1 MSELR
6 WILLLIGA
14 LVVAG
19 VYAYTRYQRR
29 VRDEAGFGERRV
41 ARDVLETAT
50 GEEALLTDPGDVP
63 DLGELPA
70 IDLGRDG
77 DVAADGA
84 APPRPSEDLLVM
96 HVRAAEGQTW
106 SGAAIVR
113 AAESVGLRRTDKD
126 IFQYFLTGEHAL
138 FYVADMFKPGVF
150 DWRRMDKF
158 RTRGLSLFMRLPATC
173 PATEALKAMLGC
185 AGGLTEALGGDVLDA
200 ERRPLSE
207 EALARMRALCEAH
220 DEARA
225 EADEPRA

>member
-14 LVVAG
+14 LIVAG
-19 VYAYTRYQRR
+19 VYAYTRYQRH

-63 DLGELPA
+63 DLGDLPA

-77 DVAADGA
+77 DGA

-96 HVRAAEGQTW
+96 HVCAGEGQTW
-106 SGAAIVR
+106 SGAAVVK
-113 AAESVGLRRTDKD
+113 AAEAVGLRRTDKD
-126 IFQYFLTGEHAL
+126 IFRYFLAGEHAL

-158 RTRGLSLFMRLPATC
+158 QTRGLSLFMRLPATC

-185 AGGLTEALGGDVLDA
+185 AGGLTETLGGDLLDA

-220 DEARA
+220 DEARG
-225 EADEPRA
+225 EAGEPRA